1 MPDQPLTLSVPG
13 HAELHLTTRSGPVT
27 VTAEDRADVLIESG
41 APSEDR
47 IERDAAGLISLRAAK
62 PSSALR
68 VRCPAGSDVVVG
80 TISGKVNLAGPIGRV
95 RITTVSASIE
105 VERAET
111 LDVRS
116 VSGNIDVGHCAGSCR
131 LQTKS
136 GRAVCGTTDNAEV
149 STISGRIQLEKTSG
163 KVRAQSVSGRIEV
176 GTQIEGDVSVRT
188 MSGQVKVAVPRGVRP
203 ATELKSMTSRPR
215 VECEEGSDCRVAVR
229 SMSGKILVVAE

>member
-1 MPDQPLTLSVPG
+1 M
-13 HAELHLTTRSGPVT
+13 
-27 VTAEDRADVLIESG
+27 
-41 APSEDR
+41 
-47 IERDAAGLISLRAAK
+47 
-62 PSSALR
+62 
-68 VRCPAGSDVVVG
+68 VVG
-80 TISGKVNLAGPIGRV
+80 TISGKVILVGTFGRV
-95 RITTVSASIE
+95 RITTVSSDVE

-116 VSGNIDVGHCAGSCR
+116 VSGNIDVGRCAGSCR

-149 STISGRIQLEKTSG
+149 STISGRIQLAKTSG
-163 KVRAQSVSGRIEV
+163 KVRARSVSGGIEV
-176 GTQIEGDVSVRT
+176 GTQTEGDVSVRT

-203 ATELKSMTSRPR
+203 ATELKSLTSRPR